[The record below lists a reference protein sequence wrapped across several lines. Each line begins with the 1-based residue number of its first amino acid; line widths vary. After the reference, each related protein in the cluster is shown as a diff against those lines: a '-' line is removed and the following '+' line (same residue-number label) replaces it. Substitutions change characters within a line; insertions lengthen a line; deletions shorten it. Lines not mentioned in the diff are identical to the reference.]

1 MMGMKD
7 SPMHLKSNN
16 CFGTNFP
23 FYVSRDEIDI
33 YIDLHRHDFVEVE
46 FLLSGRGYETINGIT
61 HQLRLGNLSVLFPWS
76 SHDLQPDKDDPLI
89 FIKVC
94 FNMELF
100 LEGNSPFY
108 QLREIAF
115 DLKQPPYVRFE
126 HAQYKQMAEMFLTLE
141 KEYSSDLAHKEMM
154 FFAKISEILVSFDRA
169 RQQKAKGKKSFP
181 ANIWNVVEYIQQ
193 NFHKDINLKNTAERY
208 NFKPEELN
216 RQLKSATGL
225 DFAQLLTDI
234 RIRNACA
241 MLIYHKTPVSVISAQ
256 VGYKS
261 EETFYRN
268 FRNMKGISPIN
279 YRKKYAGENN
289 LVFPSYIDAKIIYY
303 IHRNYKND
311 ITLADIAKQFHYNEN
326 YLSDILKSQ
335 TGQSFTELL
344 REIRVF
350 HAASLLL
357 TTDAPIS
364 KIGFDVGFSSNETF
378 LRVFKAHYGC
388 SPSEYRKLRGRV
400 KNV

>member
-1 MMGMKD
+1 MKD

-16 CFGTNFP
+16 CLGMSFP
-23 FYVSRDEIDI
+23 FYVSRDRIDI

-46 FLLSGRGYETINGIT
+46 YLLSGHGYETINGIV
-61 HQLRLGNLSVLFPWS
+61 HELRPGNLSVLFPWS
-76 SHDLQPDKDDPLI
+76 CHDLRPDSDDPLT

-108 QLREIAF
+108 QLRDIAF
-115 DLKQPPYVRFE
+115 DLKKPPFVFFD
-126 HAQYKQMAEMFLTLE
+126 QDQQKEMSEIFLFLE
-141 KEYSSDLAHKEMM
+141 QEFSSDFAFKEMM
-154 FFAKISEILVSFDRA
+154 FFAKITELLVRFDRA
-169 RQQKAKGKKSFP
+169 RSQNNDGKQLFP
-181 ANIWNVVEYIQQ
+181 ANIWDAVEYIQQ
-193 NFHKDINLKNTAERY
+193 NFHKDITLKDTAEKY
-208 NFKPEELN
+208 NYKPEELN
-216 RQLKSATGL
+216 RRLKSATGL

-241 MLIYHKTPVSVISAQ
+241 MLIYHKTPISVISAQ

-261 EETFYRN
+261 EETFYRT
-268 FRNMKGISPIN
+268 FRNIKGMSPIN
-279 YRKKYAGENN
+279 YRKKYAGEYD
-289 LVFPSYIDAKIIYY
+289 LVFPSYIDAKIIFY
-303 IHRNYKND
+303 IHRNFKND
-311 ITLADIAKQFHYNEN
+311 ITIADIAKQFHYNEN

-335 TGQSFTELL
+335 TGQSFTEIL

-357 TTDAPIS
+357 TTDDPVS

-388 SPSEYRKLRGRV
+388 SPSEYRKMHGKV
-400 KNV
+400 ENM